1 MKNLYQIIRKKTK
14 NILDKLDLNWEDSIK
29 NYDKNFKP
37 VETASL
43 NQVRGKII
51 KNTSEQWKK
60 YKENLKMMQEI
71 LKKNKINF

>member
-1 MKNLYQIIRKKTK
+1 MANKINVDWKEFNTLVEKVAIQI
-14 NILDKLDLNWEDSIK
+14 D
-29 NYDKNFKP
+29 DKNFKP